1 MKIQFASDLH
11 IEFAEN
17 WRVLRQ
23 EPLRVNGDIL
33 VLAGDIGYLG
43 DDNYRTHPFWDWA
56 SENYQQ
62 VIVAL
67 GNHEFYKYYD
77 LATMH
82 DGLIGEIRHNVHY
95 YYNTVVRIENV
106 DFIVS
111 TLWANIDLKDAYVT
125 EQCVSDFRRILYGE
139 EMLTFSDFNREH
151 RRCLEFIKKSVA
163 ESNAKYKIVVTHH
176 VPSYQLMAQEFQGS
190 KINGAFTVELS
201 DYIEQSGIDF
211 WIYGHSHRNIEKTIG
226 KTHCICNQ
234 FGYAFHN
241 EHLTFDKG
249 RYIEV

>member
-1 MKIQFASDLH
+1 
-11 IEFAEN
+11 
-17 WRVLRQ
+17 
-23 EPLRVNGDIL
+23 
-33 VLAGDIGYLG
+33 
-43 DDNYRTHPFWDWA
+43 
-56 SENYQQ
+56 
-62 VIVAL
+62 
-67 GNHEFYKYYD
+67 
-77 LATMH
+77 MH

-163 ESNAKYKIVVTHH
+163 ESDAKYKIVVTHH

-241 EHLTFDKG
+241 EHLTFNEG